1 MIKYRIQ
8 YNDGYYLFMG
18 NSPHGKCPYITQEKD
33 DKVLFSLAHVTEHI
47 KELLTY
53 IKENNLTGVNV
64 HIIPV
69 YIDD

>member
-1 MIKYRIQ
+1 MVKYRIQ

-33 DKVLFSLAHVTEHI
+33 DASLFTLPLVAEKA
-47 KELLTY
+47 KELLQY
-53 IKENNLTGVNV
+53 IVENDLTGLNV

-69 YIDD
+69 EVD

>member
-1 MIKYRIQ
+1 MVKFRIQ

-33 DKVLFSLAHVTEHI
+33 DKVLFSVAHATEHI
-47 KELLTY
+47 KELLSY
-53 IKENNLTGVNV
+53 IKENNLTGINV

-69 YIDD
+69 EVD